1 MAYTTKR
8 PTGLSIKR
16 SGAYFICTWKIGDE
30 NYSQGQTF
38 QWRVPGGKWQNVV
51 IGNAT
56 TQKTI
61 VIDTSTWY
69 PYAKPRIPS
78 IIVRIRGR
86 RGEFDGKNPAAS
98 AWTQKEYDI
107 QLPPRPTLTATLSS
121 SENNKTTF
129 TWETTTSNDSRR
141 WCSRCQ
147 YQTALVTRGTVSGED
162 VPHSAWSAAVAVG
175 ASDSVA
181 ITEDSGTINRG
192 TAYIRWFRVRSQ
204 GPQGFSE
211 WVYAKHIYAVPY
223 QTKNVKASA
232 RMTDAGGYLCTAT
245 WKTSKDVLHPVSAIN
260 VQYLI
265 TIPAEGMTC
274 PDGVTWTDAMTL
286 AYKDGS
292 DAAAFSVDNVVGVDQ
307 CLFVRINTVHDRN
320 TTYGNATL
328 VASGALATPTSLTVT
343 ADDSTHMATV
353 TATNASQVPDAYMA
367 ILYRTQDDPD
377 GFVIGII
384 EHGAT
389 QTIVQCPAWDSQSD
403 VQFGVYAV
411 VGEYTLT
418 TRADGVGSYVINE
431 LARSAVQTYGGTVPA
446 APADVTLEQTTTPET
461 VRVTFKW
468 SWAQATMA
476 ELSWADHEDAWE
488 STDGPSTYII
498 SRMHASAWNIS
509 GLETG
514 KTWYIRVRLASGAG
528 NDVTYGAYSD
538 IASIDLSSAPS
549 VPILS
554 VSSGVITEDGTIT
567 ASWAYTS
574 TDGTGQESADIAEV
588 VNGVYSVLA
597 NVASEQNITFSELGW
612 SSGETHLL
620 AVRVTSESGK
630 QSAWSDPVSVTVAEP
645 LTVSITQTSLVEQDI
660 EENAREYS
668 GDMVTYE
675 SEIDGAPVT
684 SLTVNIEPV
693 QSGSGDP
700 SPSNIRP
707 ISGWESVSVTR
718 CSKNLCK
725 LTNFTGT
732 YSGVTY
738 TISDGVITVDGT
750 ATANVSRGTIDIPLK
765 AGTYTVTNLGDADT
779 ADAYVLVS
787 DTSTNPSSWITLA
800 NLSNGSPITFTLD
813 HDIVAAVRVVV
824 RNGKTV
830 SNMTFKLMLVYGSD
844 APTEFEPYNGNAY
857 NISLS
862 SAGTVYGGTLD
873 VVSGELTVY
882 PYYASYNGEALT
894 GEWIS
899 DRDVYAEGT
908 TPTIGAQVVNI
919 GAEGTEYQLDPHEIS
934 SLLGAN
940 NIWSDAGDV
949 EVHTA
954 DVIRT
959 ANVLTEMPLTVTVEG
974 AGTGGTT
981 SVIIERAETYHVSR
995 PDETEFNGF
1004 EGETIAIATQTGESQ
1019 ITFDLE
1025 DLIGNLDDEASY
1037 RLIAA
1042 VQDGLGQSA
1051 EVTMPFEVHWSHQ
1064 AVMPTA
1070 TVSIRTDDMVAVIT
1084 PSATNP
1090 AEGDVCDIYRLSV
1103 DKPELI
1109 YPDAEFGAAYVDPY
1123 PAIGEFGGHRVVYKT
1138 ANGDYITADNKLAW
1152 ADCSDNFVSDASVID
1167 FDEGQVLVEFNTD
1180 LSHNWSKDFK
1190 ETKYLGG
1197 SVKGD
1202 WNPAVSRTGTFSGVC
1217 TASDPDTIE
1226 MMRRLAVHAG
1236 ICHVR
1241 TKDGSSYAAD
1251 VQVSE
1256 SYAQDTA
1263 HKIITFNLSIT
1274 RVDSEGY
1281 DGMTLTEWEQTHAVE

>member
-86 RGEFDGKNPAAS
+86 RGEFDGKNPAVS

-274 PDGVTWTDAMTL
+274 PDGVSWTDAMTL

-554 VSSGVITEDGTIT
+554 VSSRVITEDGTIT

-620 AVRVTSESGK
+620 AVRVTSGSGK

-700 SPSNIRP
+700 SPSNVRP
-707 ISGWESVSVTR
+707 ITGRTSVTVSHSGEDTSVSTDI
-718 CSKNLCK
+718 
-725 LTNFTGT
+725 
-732 YSGVTY
+732 
-738 TISDGVITVDGT
+738 TIQ
-750 ATANVSRGTIDIPLK
+750 
-765 AGTYTVTNLGDADT
+765 LGQ
-779 ADAYVLVS
+779 
-787 DTSTNPSSWITLA
+787 
-800 NLSNGSPITFTLD
+800 
-813 HDIVAAVRVVV
+813 
-824 RNGKTV
+824 
-830 SNMTFKLMLVYGSD
+830 
-844 APTEFEPYNGNAY
+844 
-857 NISLS
+857 
-862 SAGTVYGGTLD
+862 TVYGGTLD
-873 VVSGELTVY
+873 VVSGVLTIDR
-882 PYYASYNGEALT
+882 ASVTMDGS
-894 GEWIS
+894 S
-899 DRDVYAEGT
+899 DEGWSAMT
-908 TPTIGAQVVNI
+908 TENIFRANAFTPTPASGATAEDLAEHPILSNCTNTSRYNYNLMKAAYPCVSFNANGRLYLAISADTTTVEQATAWLAENNLQIVYYLAEPQTIQFTPQQVN
-919 GAEGTEYQLDPHEIS
+919 
-934 SLLGAN
+934 SLLGVN
-940 NIWSDAGDV
+940 NVWSDAGDV